1 MWIVVCIPLMVFGV
15 IIAVT
20 PVLAG
25 SIHHHR
31 RDRAHGGPVAA
42 DGVGAVPPGAAPREL
57 SVSCPVC
64 SASMGASSGGGLI
77 DAVQRHAWREHGI
90 PSEPHILESARVA

>member
-31 RDRAHGGPVAA
+31 RDRAHGGPGRGGWGRGRPAW
-42 DGVGAVPPGAAPREL
+42 G
-57 SVSCPVC
+57 CP
-64 SASMGASSGGGLI
+64 S
-77 DAVQRHAWREHGI
+77 
-90 PSEPHILESARVA
+90 